1 MIGAHYQILVDCS
14 DVDNEG
20 LSYEFCFELLLSMQE
35 EEVTDQNPLSE
46 NIICGSCVVSLGI
59 LMRKRLQ
66 PHIMCGMGD
75 VARYVLISG
84 DPKRVEKVAGFFDE
98 SVKVGDYR
106 GFVTYTGSVNGI
118 GVSACST
125 GIGCP
130 SAAIVVEEL
139 ARIGAETF
147 IRVGT
152 TGSLQPNVE
161 VGDIVIASA
170 AVRTDGTSR
179 NYVPVEYPAVADFNV
194 TAALVQAAQRSK
206 RKVHLGTVL
215 TSDAFYGDMDNLKRW
230 NKFNVL
236 SVEMECSAIFT
247 LADLK
252 RLRAGA
258 ILAVDSSPLMGVGKG
273 EFEPGQK
280 TGELDKR
287 VQEAI
292 KEEICIAIEA
302 VEVLENQSKK
312 RSLTKANAGTKQ

>member
-1 MIGAHYQILVDCS
+1 
-14 DVDNEG
+14 
-20 LSYEFCFELLLSMQE
+20 
-35 EEVTDQNPLSE
+35 
-46 NIICGSCVVSLGI
+46 
-59 LMRKRLQ
+59 MRKRLQ
-66 PHIMCGMGD
+66 PHIMCGVGD

-106 GFVTYTGSVNGI
+106 GFVTYTGSVDGI
-118 GVSACST
+118 GISACST

-152 TGSLQPNVE
+152 TGSLQPDVE

-179 NYVPVEYPAVADFNV
+179 NYVPVEYPAIADFNV
-194 TAALVQAAQRSK
+194 IATLVQAAQKSK
-206 RKVHLGTVL
+206 LNLHFGPVL
-215 TSDAFYGDMDNLKRW
+215 TSDIFYGSMDNLKRW
-230 NKFNVL
+230 GKFGVL

-247 LADLK
+247 LAHIK

-258 ILAVDSSPLMGVGKG
+258 ILAVDSKPLMGVGKG

-280 TGELDKR
+280 TGELDER

-292 KEEICIAIEA
+292 KEEIRIAIKA
-302 VEVLENQSKK
+302 VRVLENQSKK
-312 RSLTKANAGTKQ
+312 RSRTKTNAGTR